1 MAANKELLL
10 DYFQT
15 LSRDGRQKCFMK
27 GIGALFSFT
36 YALEADHIYQLFLCH
51 FSVPFPLIKHSHW
64 IHVATDEGT
73 FTKNIISDILG
84 KQHVRCSINYKYI
97 KNKQVYINKLK

>member
-1 MAANKELLL
+1 
-10 DYFQT
+10 
-15 LSRDGRQKCFMK
+15 MK

-51 FSVPFPLIKHSHW
+51 LSVPFPLIKHSHW

-84 KQHVRCSINYKYI
+84 RHNVGCSINYTYKISKYI
-97 KNKQVYINKLK
+97 TI